1 MNNSKEDEGLIQV
14 LLEKLERQRLPRLFA
29 LKEKVDA
36 GESLDNSDL
45 DYLETAIKDARKVIP
60 LIDKHTEYQALAA
73 QVLKLYKDITEKALQ
88 IEKS

>member
-1 MNNSKEDEGLIQV
+1 MDNSKEDEGLIQV
-14 LLEKLERQRLPRLFA
+14 LLEKLEKQRLPRLFA
-29 LKEKVDA
+29 LKEKVD
-36 GESLDNSDL
+36 GGSSLDDSDI

>member
-1 MNNSKEDEGLIQV
+1 MKKSKEDEGLIQV
-14 LLEKLERQRLPRLFA
+14 LLEKLEKQRLPRLFA

-36 GESLDNSDL
+36 GESLDDSDL

-60 LIDKHTEYQALAA
+60 LIDKHTEYQALAT
-73 QVLKLYKDITEKALQ
+73 QVMELYKDISEKALR

>member
-14 LLEKLERQRLPRLFA
+14 LLEKLEKQRLPRLFA

-36 GESLDNSDL
+36 GESLDDSDL

-60 LIDKHTEYQALAA
+60 H
-73 QVLKLYKDITEKALQ
+73 
-88 IEKS
+88 